1 MVGTSALLTAVMLSG
16 QVFAAQTHPGPG
28 SSDSTEV
35 SLGGSVSRATFT
47 RAVVNHEPVDFLTQT
62 GQTQQHLYFFSE
74 LKGLTGDTVTHRWEV
89 DGNVVAEIPFAVGGP
104 KWRVW
109 SSYTINR
116 KGTWIVRVVN
126 AKGVVLQ
133 EKTLAS
139 DPLNLKP

>member
-1 MVGTSALLTAVMLSG
+1 MIGTGTFLTVVMLSG
-16 QVFAAQTHPGPG
+16 QVFAAQSHLGP
-28 SSDSTEV
+28 DSTDLRDIT
-35 SLGGSVSRATFT
+35 LGGSVSRATFT

-74 LKGLTGDTVTHRWEV
+74 LKGLTGDTVTHRWEI
-89 DGNVVAEIPFAVGGP
+89 DGKVVAEVPFAVGGP

-109 SSYTINR
+109 SSYTVNR

-133 EKTLAS
+133 EKTLVS
-139 DPLNLKP
+139 DPPNPKP